1 MAHALELV
9 ASCEILKS
17 HPVLTFQEGRF
28 HFRIDRHSTQS
39 IYTVTDGQRTFSV
52 PVRWAFGLGSAGQ
65 TYVYDVNGSVFESRV
80 SFYSALNGLDFT
92 MGDEKIKP
100 RTVEEAAGRPMFDR
114 EARQCFN
121 CHSTSSVAGD
131 SLRLDTMT
139 PGLQCVRCHEGADRH
154 AAALASKT
162 ATGSEVRHLTKL
174 SAEQVSDFCGQC
186 HRTWQQ
192 VSLSGT
198 LGVNNVRFQPYRLTN
213 SKCYDGAD
221 RRIACV
227 ACHDPHREVVHQASW
242 YDGKC
247 KACHASGGHPSA
259 AVCKVAKQDC
269 VTCHMPR
276 IDLPGAHNKF
286 TDHQI
291 RIVRNSDPYP
301 N

>member
-9 ASCEILKS
+9 EACEILKT
-17 HPVLTFQEGRF
+17 HPVLVFQEAAF
-28 HFRIDRHSTQS
+28 HFQITRQGDKS
-39 IYTVTDGQRTFSV
+39 IYTVTDGKRTFRA
-52 PVRWAFGLGSAGQ
+52 PLRWAFGLGSAGQ
-65 TYVYDVNGSVFESRV
+65 TYVYEINGDLFESRV
-80 SFYSALNGLDFT
+80 SFYSSPGGLDFT

-100 RTVEEAAGRPMFDR
+100 QNVEEAAGRPMFDR
-114 EARQCFN
+114 EARQCFG
-121 CHSTSSVAGD
+121 CHSTASVARET
-131 SLRLDTMT
+131 LRLDSMI
-139 PGLQCVRCHEGADRH
+139 PGLQCFRCHSDSERH
-154 AAALASKT
+154 ALALTSGDLKGA
-162 ATGSEVRHLTKL
+162 EVRKLTKM
-174 SAEQVSDFCGQC
+174 STEQTSDFCGQC

-221 RRIACV
+221 RRIGCV
-227 ACHDPHREVVHQASW
+227 ACHDPHQEVVHQVSW
-242 YDGKC
+242 YDSKC
-247 KACHASGGHPSA
+247 TACHAAAAHPA
-259 AVCKVAKQDC
+259 AQVCKVSKKDC

-276 IDLPGAHNKF
+276 IDLPGAHKKF